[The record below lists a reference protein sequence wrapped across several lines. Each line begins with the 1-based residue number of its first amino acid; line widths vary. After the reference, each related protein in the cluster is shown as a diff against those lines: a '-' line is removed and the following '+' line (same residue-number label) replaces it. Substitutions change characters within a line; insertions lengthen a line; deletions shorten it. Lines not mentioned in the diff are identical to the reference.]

1 MRTLAVLTFV
11 LIGAACT
18 ATATD
23 NVFDKKVAPI
33 LVKHC
38 IECHNAN
45 DFKGKLD
52 LQSKAGFLRGGELG
66 LAFNETIPAESV
78 ILQRVQADEM
88 PPEQPLAENEKAIL
102 KQWVE
107 SGATWGTDPINI
119 FEYSSPDRAGY
130 DWWSL
135 QPLTMPRPP
144 GSSMSQTGRVSNPV
158 DQFILRNL
166 QLANLPQSPRAN
178 RSLLARRAYL
188 DLTGLPPTTEQV
200 NDFIRNDAP
209 DAYEQLIDR
218 LLASP
223 RYGERWARHWL
234 DVVRFGESQGFERDK
249 LRPHSWRYRDWVID
263 ALNQDIPYDKFARLQ
278 LAGDLIEG
286 HTSQGRIATGFL
298 GAGTWDEVGF
308 SQRSPVFKRVVRA
321 DQLEDLTAA
330 ISQSFLGLTVNCA
343 RCHDHKFDP
352 ITQKEYYQVTASLAS
367 VYHGRMSF
375 IDQLSAGEQSA
386 NERQKEVLLHRHR
399 ILQSKINNVRQD
411 VRSRLKA
418 EGRPHEEK
426 DVTAALPSVV
436 REHWMFEARH
446 LKDQAGRW
454 GDYSVYAIAPK
465 APDETFLFIRGNPEQ
480 RGEQVNAG
488 GIASVVATAAD
499 FNLPNNAS
507 DQDRR
512 IALANWVTK
521 NNALFARTIVNRL
534 WHYHFGM
541 GIVDTPNDFGFNGGQ
556 PSHPELL
563 EWLASE
569 LVKNNFSLKYIQRLI
584 VTSETYQQSSRAN
597 PEAEA
602 LDANNRLLWRYGP
615 KRMTAETLRDTVLL
629 LSGQLN
635 TDMHG
640 PGYYDFTTFVANS
653 QFYNVFDPIGETF
666 NRRTIYR
673 TLIRSGRNRFLDVF
687 DCPDPSAKAPRRAT
701 TTTPLQSLSLMNHS
715 FSVRAAE
722 RYANKLIATY
732 PDQPQDQLMHL
743 FQEAFCREIT
753 EDELALAI
761 EVYQEAGLIGV
772 CRAIINTNEFIYIR

>member
-1 MRTLAVLTFV
+1 MRIIAVLTFV
-11 LIGAACT
+11 LIGAINTTIAS
-18 ATATD
+18 D
-23 NVFDKKVAPI
+23 SFFNKQVAPL

-52 LQSKAGFLRGGELG
+52 LQSKAGFLKGGELG
-66 LAFNETIPAESV
+66 LVFNGTAPADSA
-78 ILQRVQADEM
+78 ILQRIQADEM
-88 PPEQPLAENEKAIL
+88 PPEHPLAENEKAIL

-107 SGATWGTDPINI
+107 AGANWNTDLINI
-119 FEYSSPDRAGY
+119 FEYSSPQRAGY
-130 DWWSL
+130 DWWAL
-135 QPLTMPRPP
+135 QPLKTPVPP
-144 GSSMSQTGRVSNPV
+144 SSVMSDAGRVSNPV
-158 DQFILRNL
+158 DQFVLR
-166 QLANLPQSPRAN
+166 QLHAAKLPQSPRAN
-178 RSLLARRAYL
+178 RSLLVRRAYL

-200 NDFIRNDAP
+200 ASFITNDAA
-209 DAYEQLIDR
+209 DAYPQLIDQ

-223 RYGERWARHWL
+223 QYGERWARHWL

-263 ALNQDIPYDKFARLQ
+263 AFNHDMPYDKFAKLQ

-286 HTSQGRIATGFL
+286 NTSQGRIATGFL

-330 ISQSFLGLTVNCA
+330 VTQSFLGLTVNCA

-367 VYHGRMSF
+367 VYHGRMIF
-375 IDQLSAGEQSA
+375 EEQLSATERLE
-386 NERQKEVLLHRHR
+386 NERRKEVLHHRHR
-399 ILQSKINNVRQD
+399 LLQDKISKAKQEVKARLQS
-411 VRSRLKA
+411 
-418 EGRPHEEK
+418 EEK
-426 DVTAALPSVV
+426 PFGEKDINAALPSVV
-436 REHWMFEARH
+436 REHWIFEAQH
-446 LKDQAGRW
+446 LQEQAGRW

-465 APDETFLFIRGNPEQ
+465 APDKTFLFIRGDPEN
-480 RGEQVNAG
+480 RGEPVNAG
-488 GIASVVATAAD
+488 GVASVVATSAN
-499 FNLPNNAS
+499 FNLPEDAS

-512 IALANWVTK
+512 IVFADWITK
-521 NNALFARTIVNRL
+521 NNALFARTVVNRL
-534 WHYHFGM
+534 WHYHFGT

-556 PSHPELL
+556 PSHQELL

-569 LVKNNFSLKYIQRLI
+569 LVTNHFSLKHIQRLI

-597 PEAEA
+597 PKAEA
-602 LDANNRLLWRYGP
+602 VDADNRLLWRYSP

-673 TLIRSGRNRFLDVF
+673 TVIRSGRNRFLDVF
-687 DCPDPSAKAPRRAT
+687 DCPDPSSKAPRRAT

-715 FSVRAAE
+715 FSVRAAQ
-722 RYANKLIATY
+722 RYANKLETTY
-732 PDQPQDQLMHL
+732 PDQPHDQLKHL
-743 FQEAFCREIT
+743 FRESFCREID
-753 EDELALAI
+753 EDELVLAM
-761 EVYQEAGLIGV
+761 EVYQEAGLTGV
-772 CRAIINTNEFIYIR
+772 CRAIINANEFIYIR